1 MSLDL
6 IARKINES
14 FASEC
19 EMAVGKI
26 MKHPSGRKVKI
37 TRGQFLRNGR
47 VSNFWHW
54 KEVLK
59 NGELGEE
66 ECGYGW

>member
-47 VSNFWHW
+47 VSNF
-54 KEVLK
+54 
-59 NGELGEE
+59 
-66 ECGYGW
+66 